1 MVVKIISGND
11 GNPTAPHANG
21 DVTAS
26 PLYFTQSLPLS
37 SSSATS
43 NCRSHRDNLERGHR
57 RRRQRTKERTG
68 ADGKADPTCKV
79 KDLADEN

>member
-26 PLYFTQSLPLS
+26 PLYFTQSLPP
-37 SSSATS
+37 SATS
-43 NCRSHRDNLERGHR
+43 NCRSYRDNLERGHR
-57 RRRQRTKERTG
+57 RRQRTKERT
-68 ADGKADPTCKV
+68 DGKADPTCKV